1 MNLLKKPY
9 VIFILCLIFLAI
21 CGEHLTPNDPFK
33 TNIDKRLTGPST
45 EYIFGTD
52 ELGRCMLSRLIYSVR
67 ISLGIAA
74 VILIISLFIGASLGL
89 ISGYFGGL
97 IDEILMRLTDTVMAI
112 PSFIIAMVLIGAL
125 GSGIPNMIFVFAITG
140 WTRYARLTRSLV
152 FNIKNE
158 NYVLTA
164 KLTGLKNSYILLKYI
179 FPGIV
184 RPLIVLGTLGMGMTI
199 LMTSS
204 MSFLG
209 LGITEPTPDWGAML
223 NNGTTYIRTAPYLA
237 IFPGILICLTVLSF
251 NLLGES
257 LKKDNEWER

>member
-1 MNLLKKPY
+1 MSLLKKPY
-9 VIFILCLIFLAI
+9 VIFILFLIFLAI
-21 CGEHLTPNDPFK
+21 GGEHLTPNDPFK
-33 TNIDKRLTGPST
+33 TNIDKRLTGPSA

-67 ISLGIAA
+67 ISLGLAA
-74 VILIISLFIGASLGL
+74 VILIISLFTGGLFGL

-97 IDEILMRLTDTVMAI
+97 IDEILMRLTDTIMAI

-164 KLTGLKNSYILLKYI
+164 KLTGLKNFYILLKYI
-179 FPGIV
+179 FPGII

-209 LGITEPTPDWGAML
+209 LGITEPIPDWGAML
-223 NNGTTYIRTAPYLA
+223 NNGTIYIRTAPYLA

-257 LKKDNEWER
+257 LKRDNEWEK